1 LKCICDY
8 FKAIYYCFTIIKL
21 NNSLK
26 TAMPDTHTTDTQAV
40 SPRKAANLTRHRVL
54 ARLYWLIA
62 VTLPLLALVF
72 LLSQSVTQLV
82 LRAGLD
88 ALLVDRA
95 APISAWQHAVLLAAG
110 LLAPLCMAYTLWQ
123 AGRCFAF
130 FAEGQYFCG
139 QAVASLRGLAAGMFT
154 AGVVGVL
161 LPTALGLLLSV
172 GIAPGRR
179 ALVLSVGSQE
189 LMLLLFAAIVW
200 QIAHV
205 MRQAAALAEENAQ
218 FV

>member
-1 LKCICDY
+1 
-8 FKAIYYCFTIIKL
+8 
-21 NNSLK
+21 
-26 TAMPDTHTTDTQAV
+26 MPDTDTTATQTV
-40 SPRKAANLTRHRVL
+40 NPQKADNPTRHRAL
-54 ARLYWLIA
+54 ARLCWLIA
-62 VTLPLLALVF
+62 ITLPVLVLVF

-82 LRAGLD
+82 QRAGLD
-88 ALLVDRA
+88 ALLLDRA
-95 APISAWQHAVLLAAG
+95 APISAWQHVVLLAAG

-130 FAEGQYFCG
+130 FAQGQYFCG
-139 QAVASLRGLAAGMFT
+139 QAIASLRGVAAGMFA

-172 GIAPGRR
+172 GMAPGRR
-179 ALVLSVGSQE
+179 ALVLSAGSQE